1 MEQVFDV
8 SQYELNDTSVLTV
21 QNLQRD
27 DDLLVNDKP
36 VRITIYGPGSTQ
48 GVKALHKAGRA
59 AQARL
64 QLLVRGKTEK
74 NAAEAADAER
84 VEKLVG
90 ITANI
95 ENFPI
100 EGGGAALYANPKL
113 GDIADQVEAHFS
125 DKANFSKGSPKV

>member
-1 MEQVFDV
+1 MGFDV
-8 SQYELNDTSVLTV
+8 SQYELEDTSVLTV

-27 DDLLVNDKP
+27 DDLLVDGKP
-36 VRITIYGPGSTQ
+36 VLITIYGPGSAQ
-48 GVKALHKAGRA
+48 GVKALHRAGRA

-64 QLLVRGKTEK
+64 QLLIRGKAEK

-84 VEKLVG
+84 VDKLIG

-100 EGGGAALYANPKL
+100 EGGAAALYANPKL
-113 GDIADQVEAHFS
+113 GDMADQVEAHFA
-125 DKANFSKGSPKV
+125 DKSNFSKASPKP